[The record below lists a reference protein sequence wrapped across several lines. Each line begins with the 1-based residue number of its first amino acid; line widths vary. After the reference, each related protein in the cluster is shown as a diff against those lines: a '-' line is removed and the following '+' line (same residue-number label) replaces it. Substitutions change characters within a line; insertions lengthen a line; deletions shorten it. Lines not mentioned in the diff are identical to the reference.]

1 MLNGIPQLIITNFED
16 SKDFDCVFLLFGIVL
31 WECPIFT
38 EIKLVALFAFFNA
51 GWQYGES
58 K

>member
-1 MLNGIPQLIITNFED
+1 MLNGIPQFNKINFED
-16 SKDFDCVFLLFGIVL
+16 CLGFDCVFLLFGIVL

-38 EIKLVALFAFFNA
+38 EIKLVALFAFFDE